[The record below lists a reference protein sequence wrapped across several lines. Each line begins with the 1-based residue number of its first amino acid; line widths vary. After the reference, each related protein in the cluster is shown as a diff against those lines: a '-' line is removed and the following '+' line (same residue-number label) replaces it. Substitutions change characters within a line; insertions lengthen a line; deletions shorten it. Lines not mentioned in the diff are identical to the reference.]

1 MQSLKRKCALL
12 DSNMKKKKPEQSQ
25 NDSLCSTRRSG
36 RHKGVSDVEERPLS
50 NSLGKKKCVLLQKK
64 NTNLSVSKGSTQQT
78 AKINQS
84 KVFVSKRKQNSK
96 EMSSY
101 NKSNTSVEKN
111 HRPLSKCNSHTCKTK
126 KEVKETSSKRTLR
139 PSKSQQSSP
148 VGRDRKKNNTGNS
161 STFNC
166 VRLRKKTEPPLA
178 RSSLRNAHD
187 IVLKNSPQNQIGM
200 RLRNRQEAVKLDTF
214 KEDGKVQI
222 KSDFKKEVGTNGDKV
237 RACKDLSTLSLR
249 TRESNNITNASK
261 TVLLCK
267 KRSSSIEGSSFHSKR
282 KRQKMEPMSKTANSS
297 QKRVKTSKSGKK
309 FRNGIIHIKTNG
321 NKKLVNSGKTIV
333 KGCRQPKIPH
343 NLEKGKDRTGKNMR
357 NLRDPIKK
365 VCSKVNRR
373 SVASSEKKPKAN
385 LNSSYR
391 NQEHESV
398 QCKEGASV
406 TKHIGANT
414 RASPPLVA
422 LLKVIKKSK
431 LYKSTKPHI
440 DRACTA
446 HAHGE
451 HNTKCSSLVEEKQK
465 LDLSSSVQPSGDE
478 TICSRKKRQKKNSEQ
493 KCSDPSSGVVHGEE
507 KGKELNTVAHFSTH
521 VVDPCD
527 ISLHGLGAH
536 SQKDHFSCSD
546 LQNHD
551 KSTNMAF
558 CTPLKSQTLPK
569 KRHSEK
575 KKNSGSLGIQKEKK
589 DMQSSVIR
597 KKPTSPGVLKTKSS
611 HKKRNEENP
620 QAKAKPC
627 LTAMKEEVSKPSKQL
642 NLLALCEEIA
652 EEIASDTVEVYRTR
666 EGNLAGE
673 IQVQPAEMDTA
684 EKNEAV
690 SPSDVLPLPQIQ
702 VETPAEPPKKRF
714 FTSQITVPLKSKEKK
729 KISTTERLRQSE
741 LLKHSFSWARVKQF
755 KAAEN
760 TQKQSTGSSLAR
772 ENTVPTAPEQKRLQ
786 ALNSKPRLPDLPNGI
801 LGNKREPTVEN
812 YFKPR
817 AKYSADDFELDGLD
831 DELKNTTEDKL
842 EQKVNLQ
849 PQVEKT
855 DVNSFPE
862 SSLDGGFS
870 VCLKLKETPKKPSSD
885 SIEINQHYEASVKN
899 QNLSEKEM
907 VPCPTRPPPGK
918 IVSQPSNVK
927 LQKEI
932 KKLKEAEKDGIQ
944 QTIIDAGQKRF
955 GAVSCNQCGMLY
967 SASSPEDGAQHLLF
981 HNQFMSAVKYVGWK
995 KERIF
1000 GEYPDG
1006 KIIVVLPDDPKYAL
1020 KKVEEIREMVDKDLG
1035 FQQVETKCPSNTK
1048 TFLFI
1053 SNDKKV
1059 VGCLIAEHIQEGFR
1073 VIEEKVPDGPEGEKV
1088 MFERQRAWCCSTTP
1102 EPAICGISR
1111 IWVFSLMRRRGI
1123 ASRMMDCLRSTFIY
1137 GSYLS
1142 KEEIAFSDPTPDG
1155 KLFATRY
1162 FGTPQFLVYNFVSAI
1177 HK

>member
-1 MQSLKRKCALL
+1 MQTLRRKCALL
-12 DSNMKKKKPEQSQ
+12 DSNMKEKKPEQSQ

-36 RHKGVSDVEERPLS
+36 RYKGVSDVEERPLS

-64 NTNLSVSKGSTQQT
+64 NTNLSVAKGSTQQT

-84 KVFVSKRKQNSK
+84 KIVVSKRKQNSK
-96 EMSSY
+96 ETSSY
-101 NKSNTSVEKN
+101 EGDSNVEKS
-111 HRPLSKCNSHTCKTK
+111 HRPLSKCNSRTCKTK

-139 PSKSQQSSP
+139 PSKSQQSGP
-148 VGRDRKKNNTGNS
+148 VGRDRKPNNNSGNS

-200 RLRNRQEAVKLDTF
+200 RLRNRQEAVKPDTF
-214 KEDGKVQI
+214 KGDGKVQI
-222 KSDFKKEVGTNGDKV
+222 KSDIKKEVGTNGDKV

-249 TRESNNITNASK
+249 TRESNTITNASK
-261 TVLLCK
+261 TVLLNR
-267 KRSSSIEGSSFHSKR
+267 KRSSSIEDSPFHSKR

-309 FRNGIIHIKTNG
+309 FRNGIIHIKSNG
-321 NKKLVNSGKTIV
+321 NKKMVNSGKTVV
-333 KGCRQPKIPH
+333 KGCRQPKIPQ

-365 VCSKVNRR
+365 VCSRVNRR
-373 SVASSEKKPKAN
+373 SVASSEKKTKAN
-385 LNSSYR
+385 LNSRYM

-398 QCKEGASV
+398 QCKEGTSV
-406 TKHIGANT
+406 TKHVGANT

-446 HAHGE
+446 HVHGE
-451 HNTKCSSLVEEKQK
+451 HNTKCSSLIEEKQK
-465 LDLSSSVQPSGDE
+465 LDLSSSVQQSGDE
-478 TICSRKKRQKKNSEQ
+478 TTCSRKKRQKKNSEQ
-493 KCSDPSSGVVHGEE
+493 KCSDPKSGVVDDEE
-507 KGKELNTVAHFSTH
+507 KGKELKTVAHFSTH

-527 ISLHGLGAH
+527 ISLQGLGAH
-536 SQKDHFSCSD
+536 SQRDHFSSSD

-551 KSTNMAF
+551 
-558 CTPLKSQTLPK
+558 KSQTLPK

-575 KKNSGSLGIQKEKK
+575 KKNSGSLGIQKEKN
-589 DMQSSVIR
+589 DRQSSANR

-611 HKKRNEENP
+611 HQKRNEENP

-627 LTAMKEEVSKPSKQL
+627 LTAMKEEVPKPSKQL

-652 EEIASDTVEVYRTR
+652 EEIASDTVEVCRTD

-673 IQVQPAEMDTA
+673 IQVQPAEMDTT
-684 EKNEAV
+684 EKNESV

-702 VETPAEPPKKRF
+702 DETPAEPPKKRF

-729 KISTTERLRQSE
+729 KISMTERLRQSE

-760 TQKQSTGSSLAR
+760 AQKQSAGSLLAR
-772 ENTVPTAPEQKRLQ
+772 ENTVPTVPEQKRLQ
-786 ALNSKPRLPDLPNGI
+786 AFSCKLRLPDLPNGI

-817 AKYSADDFELDGLD
+817 AKYSADDFELDGLN

-842 EQKVNLQ
+842 QQNVNLQ

-870 VCLKLKETPKKPSSD
+870 VCLKLKETPKKPSSN
-885 SIEINQHYEASVKN
+885 SIEINQHYEASVNN

-918 IVSQPSNVK
+918 IVPQPSNVK

-1123 ASRMMDCLRSTFIY
+1123 ASRMMDCLRSKFIY